1 MGNPG
6 FLIKFGDGISAFPSP
21 NVIEIALSR

>member
-6 FLIKFGDGISAFPSP
+6 FLIKFGDGISAFPSL
-21 NVIEIALSR
+21 NVIKIALSR

>member
-1 MGNPG
+1 MDNPG

-21 NVIEIALSR
+21 NVIKIALSR